1 MAYRILESW
10 EAPYF
15 RDLVHYEENRDD
27 VYNEVLFPI
36 SRFDDADIVC
46 YRRGDFRKWSG
57 YDKKSPSEARYQE
70 YLAERAKRKDEFD
83 EWFDKEMNRDRDW
96 FRLDMET
103 GEIVHTLPKKTWKK
117 IRKLGKRYNKS
128 VKQVLDTCIEMLL
141 NRFDN
146 LE

>member
-15 RDLVHYEENRDD
+15 RDMVHYCENRDD
-27 VYNEVLFPI
+27 VYDEYLFPI
-36 SRFDDADIVC
+36 SRFDDSDIVN
-46 YRRGDFRKWSG
+46 YRKGNFREWKG
-57 YDKKSPSEARYQE
+57 YDKKGPCEARYNE
-70 YLAERAKRKDEFD
+70 YLAERERRKKEFD
-83 EWFDKEMNRDRDW
+83 EWFNKEMNRDRDW
-96 FRLDMET
+96 FRVDMET
-103 GEIVHTLPKKTWKK
+103 GEIVHTLPKDTWKK

-141 NRFDN
+141 NRFDK